1 MRRYN
6 KSFIATI
13 YIYSVP
19 LYEDVSRD
27 SAYIS
32 NASASIMNET
42 AVDQTSGASSNL
54 GTTTPNQ
61 FSMAELVTG
70 GDYVYSFKSFVER
83 VEAVGELLRLPTS
96 SDFPLTAEELTCL
109 LRRLPNPAYLPLFN
123 PHF

>member
-6 KSFIATI
+6 KSFIAII
-13 YIYSVP
+13 YIYSVQ
-19 LYEDVSRD
+19 LDEDVSRD

-32 NASASIMNET
+32 NASATIMKETASYQMNET
-42 AVDQTSGASSNL
+42 SSNL
-54 GTTTPNQ
+54 GTNTPNQ
-61 FSMAELVTG
+61 FSTAELVTG